1 MNIYSKY
8 FVRIVISFLFV
19 LFFTILIN
27 FKIDT
32 YYAFNTPS
40 DIVTVSSEP
49 NIRVLK
55 FRTLNSHCQNF
66 EAIVFGNSRAAAYR
80 TKYIHDLFGLE
91 SYNFAVSLESFYG
104 ILRKLQWL
112 INNNNCR
119 PKVIFLP
126 ISADL
131 LKNYSRDYS
140 LPPHDLLRMDHPDIV
155 NRTDYKLEFYKT
167 YLLSPDVLIDNI
179 TPFLTRPNKPDII
192 KYNFPTGDVYY
203 LWDTVFPINNCSEN
217 LQRINKAAF
226 QVALK
231 LINEI
236 KDLAQANEID
246 IVLLWNPQPIDYQ
259 VGNSQTI
266 SFLKSIAPFFSR
278 VNRLPLSDIR
288 LKDPNFYHD
297 KGHFKDVLAKDVL
310 LAKNSVD
317 INTLIEDIGH
327 HYKPCQSS

>member
-8 FVRIVISFLFV
+8 FVRIVVSFLFV

-32 YYAFNTPS
+32 YYAFNTPP

-49 NIRVLK
+49 NTRVLK
-55 FRTLNSHCQNF
+55 FRTLTSHCQNF
-66 EAIVFGNSRAAAYR
+66 EAIVFGNSRAVAYR

-91 SYNFAVSLESFYG
+91 SYNFAVSIESFYG

-112 INNNNCR
+112 INNNCG

-131 LKNYSRDYS
+131 LKSYSRDYS
-140 LPPHDLLRMDHPDIV
+140 LPPYDLLRMDHPGIV
-155 NRTDYKLEFYKT
+155 DKVDYKLEFYKT
-167 YLLSPDVLIDNI
+167 YLLSPDALIENI
-179 TPFLTRPNKPDII
+179 TPFLTRSNKPDII
-192 KYNFPTGDVYY
+192 KYNFLTGDVYY
-203 LWDTVFPINNCSEN
+203 LWDTDFPINNCSEN

-226 QVALK
+226 QEALK
-231 LINEI
+231 LIIEI

-246 IVLLWNPQPIDYQ
+246 IALLWNPQPINYQ

-266 SFLKSIAPFFSR
+266 SFLKSIAPIFSR
-278 VNRLPLSDIR
+278 INRLPLSDVR
-288 LKDPNFYHD
+288 LQDSNFYHD
-297 KGHFKDVLAKDVL
+297 KGHFKDILAKDVL

-317 INTLIEDIGH
+317 ISTLIEDISH
-327 HYKPCQSS
+327 HYKPCQLS